1 MIYIGGDFIKDCIAI
16 KLTNNSTEILV
27 LNKSSVKI
35 DILNIFNINI
45 GLNQLTS
52 INAKKEYISMVNEKL
67 SEYKNI
73 KEIFF
78 AAQNEDVIIREYH
91 ELPRIRKRDLDG
103 YVNFEI
109 VKDMPVNVD
118 QYIVKYRVLNL
129 EKSIMDLQVI
139 LFPKYI
145 EKICSDIAK
154 NLNIKR
160 KYLNMNF
167 DIVQKLI
174 DRNKIYLKCNDC
186 IIMENTKEILIM
198 NLIKNKKIYTS
209 NVIDKDENL
218 DYVLSCIEEDMHI
231 FYCGEEDNFINK
243 IKENSFKVD
252 KLEFSLKVND
262 LCTQKIV
269 DKDINKYMINIG
281 VVV

>member
-45 GLNQLTS
+45 GLNQLTN
-52 INAKKEYISMVNEKL
+52 INAKKEYISIINEKL

-218 DYVLSCIEEDMHI
+218 DYVLSCIEKDMHI

-252 KLEFSLKVND
+252 KLEVSLKVND